1 MVLKSVIIGLVCLS
15 GCATV
20 GGGYSTGGQMPYAQD
35 CAVRLRPPSPDKIP
49 VMNGSVSTDGKIV
62 RLNPAEVPQN
72 GIMQR
77 DTHHC
82 EKPGPNSTRIT
93 VNTPGFDIV
102 LVKKLPD
109 TTPAAVSDG
118 LADYSIDSLPRG
130 QWKQLKDRWQ
140 DADR

>member
-35 CAVRLRPPSPDKIP
+35 CAVRLRPPWPEKIP
-49 VMNGSVSTDGKIV
+49 VINAVISKDGKVARI
-62 RLNPAEVPQN
+62 RTDELPPD

-77 DTHHC
+77 NTLYC

-93 VNTPGFDIV
+93 VDTKGFDIV
-102 LVKKLPD
+102 QVKKLPD